1 MKNWKIAIGC
11 DPNGQALKEEIMTY
25 LKDKGITFKDYGSED
40 IIYGNTA
47 EAVAKDVA
55 AEIYDRGILICG
67 TGIGVSLAANKVPGA
82 YAAPCYD
89 AYSTE
94 RSILSNNANIL
105 ALGFQVIGDKLALRL
120 VDLWLNTEFVTGTR
134 SQPKINK
141 IYEIEKYYSKLSN

>member
-1 MKNWKIAIGC
+1 MRNWKIAIGC
-11 DPNGQALKEEIMTY
+11 DPNGQALKDEIINY
-25 LKDKGITFKDYGSED
+25 LKEKGISFKDYGSND

-55 AEIYDRGILICG
+55 KGLYDRGILICG

-89 AYSTE
+89 SYSTE

-105 ALGFQVIGDKLALRL
+105 ALGFQVIGDKLALKL
-120 VDLWLNTEFVTGTR
+120 VDLWLNTEFVEGTR
-134 SQPKINK
+134 SQPKIEK
-141 IYEIEKYYSKLSN
+141 VYEIERLYSK

>member
-1 MKNWKIAIGC
+1 MKNWEIAIGC
-11 DPNGQALKEEIMTY
+11 DPNGQSLKEEIIKY
-25 LKDKGITFKDYGSED
+25 FKENNISYKDYGSDD

-55 AEIYDRGILICG
+55 KGIFDRGILICG

-89 AYSTE
+89 AYATE

-105 ALGFQVIGDKLALRL
+105 ALGFQVTGNKLAIKL
-120 VDLWLNTEFVTGTR
+120 VDLWLKTEFKEGSR
-134 SQPKINK
+134 SQKKINK
-141 IYEIEKYYSKLSN
+141 IYEIEKSYSKIT